1 MGTFD
6 LANVRK
12 YRHLSAPLVSLKS
25 VRLKLILI
33 GNLLP
38 KEKVKRT
45 EYQSNDNKNCFII
58 VSDLDNAVLSPL

>member
-1 MGTFD
+1 MGTSD

-33 GNLLP
+33 GNLPP

-58 VSDLDNAVLSPL
+58 VSDLDNAMLSPL